1 LNLSVFLLALV
12 GAGIGWVA
20 GNIGPGAC
28 GVAPTSATRMWSAI
42 AGLIAF
48 TSIAVATTVGLAVE
62 LLPLLC
68 SATAVLLLLAVCDV
82 AGGQV
87 PDRLAIAGAA
97 LCAVL
102 VLGTALAA
110 PGVGSLRWALIG
122 AVAYAVV
129 FGGLWWAS
137 DGRMVGG
144 GDVRVAPIVGLVAG
158 FAAPAAVT
166 LTLLVALL
174 SATVWALTRKTKTV
188 AFVPHLLI
196 GVMVALVLAAPL
208 QAFYE
213 NPGISDVAM

>member
-1 LNLSVFLLALV
+1 MLLALL

-20 GNIGPGAC
+20 GIIGPGAC
-28 GVAPTSATRMWSAI
+28 GVAPTSATRLWSPI
-42 AGLIAF
+42 SGLIAF
-48 TSIAVATTVGLAVE
+48 TAIAVAITVGLAVE

-68 SATAVLLLLAVCDV
+68 SAAAVLLLLAVCDV
-82 AGGQV
+82 AAGEV

-97 LCAVL
+97 LCGVL

-122 AVAYAVV
+122 ALGYAVI

-144 GDVRVAPIVGLVAG
+144 GDVRVAPIVGMVAG

-166 LTLLVALL
+166 LTLMVALL
-174 SATVWALTRKTKTV
+174 SATAWALICRTRTV
-188 AFVPHLLI
+188 AFIPHLLI
-196 GVMVALVLAAPL
+196 GALVALMLASPL